1 MATLSWTKLNQTVK
15 LEDTTKKFF
24 KQYLYRARLYV
35 PGARLI
41 QGYGDKSLEEL
52 ISFRKQMTEKYY
64 NYGGSWLAKKRSYN
78 TDIRLQDLEYWQEQI
93 RKPSDFHF
101 RIEEPWLCV
110 YSNSESY
117 LYSLI
122 TQSPSMDRLLSV
134 CVPRNLESIAA
145 LDAGEVLVKTD
156 NGYDYRINLREG
168 RMTAQIADS
177 LLNLLESQGDAVKM
191 TRSCE
196 QNLRKR
202 NVWFTKTYFYSKDLQ
217 ILTMINLIDPDI
229 VSEFFKLT
237 KISR

>member
-1 MATLSWTKLNQTVK
+1 
-15 LEDTTKKFF
+15 
-24 KQYLYRARLYV
+24 
-35 PGARLI
+35 
-41 QGYGDKSLEEL
+41 
-52 ISFRKQMTEKYY
+52 
-64 NYGGSWLAKKRSYN
+64 
-78 TDIRLQDLEYWQEQI
+78 
-93 RKPSDFHF
+93 
-101 RIEEPWLCV
+101 
-110 YSNSESY
+110 
-117 LYSLI
+117 
-122 TQSPSMDRLLSV
+122 MDRLLSV

-196 QNLRKR
+196 QNLRNR

>member
-24 KQYLYRARLYV
+24 KRYLYRARLYV
-35 PGARLI
+35 PGARLT
-41 QGYGDKSLEEL
+41 QGYGTKSLEEL

-78 TDIRLQDLEYWQEQI
+78 TDIRLQDLEYWQEQM
-93 RKPSDFHF
+93 RTVSDFHF

-110 YSNSESY
+110 YHNSQAY

-122 TQSPSMDRLLSV
+122 SQSPSQDRLLSV
-134 CVPRNLESIAA
+134 CVPRNLASIAA
-145 LDAGEVLVKTD
+145 LDAGEILVRSD
-156 NGYDYRINLREG
+156 NGYNYKINLREG

-191 TRSCE
+191 TKSCE
-196 QNLRKR
+196 QNLRNR

-237 KISR
+237 KIS